1 MQKSKIKN
9 QNYNLKFKNK
19 FFKNFGFWFVFLIFE
34 FWILNL
40 SCFAREINFEAKVDR
55 KKVSLGGSIQLNL
68 TFYGTQGIPAPELP
82 EIDSFQSQY
91 LGPSTMMSIVNGQV
105 SSSITHM
112 YRLIPLMVG
121 TFQIGPF
128 SFEYKGD
135 TYTSK
140 AMTVEVIE
148 GPVTEKQRAQIPG
161 ASQEELKDRVFL
173 VMKPEKR
180 KAYLNEIIPLTIKL
194 YVNRLAIRDIQY
206 PEFEHEGFSVGKF
219 DKPKQYQEVLGGIL
233 YDVIE
238 FKTNVFGTRPG
249 EFSLGPAQ
257 LKCNLIVRR
266 ERRRPPSF
274 FDDFFDEDIFDN
286 FFGRYESYPLNLSS
300 VEIPVT
306 ILALPEEGK
315 PEDFSGA
322 LGDFNLSL
330 DAEPKVVKV
339 GDPITLKMAITGEG
353 NFNTVTIPRLES
365 QESFK
370 VYEPQIKQEKEVKI
384 FEQVLIPKTDKI
396 KEIPGVSFSFFNPER
411 KMYQTITKGPIPIKV
426 TKPEKEEKL
435 KIVELP
441 QVTAKPFKKEVLG
454 RDIIYIKDSPGK
466 LKPKGRFLYKSELFI
481 SIQFLP
487 LLAIISALVFQKR
500 KQRLETDIRYA
511 RRLRASQKAKKNLA
525 RVRQLIDSREPDKF
539 FDAVFKTMQEYLG
552 DKFQLPTG
560 GITADVV
567 EQLRFENVGEEI
579 LSKLK
584 DCFDNCDMARYAQ
597 SDITREQMHETFN
610 LLKDIINELERSRV

>member
-1 MQKSKIKN
+1 MQKSKI
-9 QNYNLKFKNK
+9 KNK
-19 FFKNFGFWFVFLIFE
+19 FFKNFGFWLVFLIFE

-55 KKVSLGGSIQLNL
+55 SKVSLGGSIQLNL

-82 EIDSFQSQY
+82 EIDGFQCHY

-140 AMTVEVIE
+140 AITIEVIE
-148 GPVTEKQRAQIPG
+148 GPVAEKQRVQIPG
-161 ASQEELKDRVFL
+161 TSQEELKDRVFL
-173 VMKPEKR
+173 VIEPEKR
-180 KAYLNEIIPLTIKL
+180 KVYLNELIPLTIKL

-206 PEFEHEGFSVGKF
+206 PEFEHTGFSIGKF
-219 DKPKQYQEVLGGIL
+219 DKPRQYKEVLGGIL

-238 FKTNVFGTRPG
+238 FKTSIFGTRTG
-249 EFSLGPAQ
+249 ESILGPAR
-257 LKCNLIVRR
+257 LKCNLIVRKQ
-266 ERRRPPSF
+266 RRRPSPF
-274 FDDFFDEDIFDN
+274 FDDFFGEDIFDD
-286 FFGRYESYPLNLSS
+286 FFGRYEVYPLNLSS
-300 VEIPVT
+300 AKIPFTV
-306 ILALPEEGK
+306 LALPDEGK

-322 LGDFNLSL
+322 LGDFSLSL
-330 DAEPKVVKV
+330 DAEPKEVKV

-353 NFNTVTIPRLES
+353 NFNTVTIPKLES
-365 QESFK
+365 QQGFK
-370 VYEPQIKQEKEVKI
+370 VYEPQVKQEKGVKI
-384 FEQVLIPKTDKI
+384 FEQILMPRTATI
-396 KEIPGVSFSFFNPER
+396 KEIPRVSFSFFNPER
-411 KMYQTITKGPIPIKV
+411 EMYQTVTKGPIPIKV
-426 TKPEKEEKL
+426 VKPEREEKL

-466 LKPKGRFLYKSELFI
+466 LKPKGRFLYKNKLFI
-481 SIQFLP
+481 SIQALP
-487 LLAIISALVFQKR
+487 LLVIISVLVFQKR

-511 RRLRASQKAKKNLA
+511 RRLRASRKVKKNLA
-525 RVRQLIDSREPDKF
+525 RVRQLIDSAEPDKF

-552 DKFQLPTG
+552 DKFQLPSG
-560 GITADVV
+560 SITADVV
-567 EQLRFENVGEEI
+567 EQLRFENVGEET
-579 LSKLK
+579 LSKLR

-597 SDITREQMHETFN
+597 SDITSKQMLKTFN
-610 LLKDIINELERSRV
+610 LLKDIINELERSRI